1 MQRQNSKHVTVQKPL
16 DLIGTLKSW
25 RSYKADQL
33 LLGLTKTG
41 PLKCENNAACCV
53 EQLFL
58 LKLAYG
64 SGFFCFVFC
73 LINSSVLLLCRL
85 WVRMCG
91 EYYCLNATPVQ
102 ILFQT
107 VMQCKNENGPA
118 YYFQLTYILLLN
130 LNITAQQFICICLD
144 SSTLLSLPG
153 HLTSVSLVCE

>member
-91 EYYCLNATPVQ
+91 EYYCLNATACPNTVSDCN
-102 ILFQT
+102 
-107 VMQCKNENGPA
+107 VMQEWKWTSVLLPANIYFTVKLKHKN
-118 YYFQLTYILLLN
+118 
-130 LNITAQQFICICLD
+130 
-144 SSTLLSLPG
+144 SSTIYLYLFRN
-153 HLTSVSLVCE
+153 